1 MNDHGPNN
9 ILPHFGAD
17 WIKEHAQY
25 TEDHKQSKMWD
36 TFLVEKDLH

>member
-17 WIKEHAQY
+17 WIKEQAQY
-25 TEDHKQSKMWD
+25 TEDRQRSKMWD
-36 TFLVEKDLH
+36 NF